1 MTIIPVADQ
10 ADFAIRAANGDQAAA
25 AALISSLDKMAY
37 QVAHKHQRDGVDI
50 EDLAQS
56 ARMAVLDAIR
66 CYDAS
71 KGVPFPVVAKMRM
84 RAMCQKV
91 VQANRPTSGDTRAMR
106 AVFSSLPKVKAALVK
121 EGLEVTPE
129 NVAPRLGLDVEEV
142 ADAMRASSPFATS
155 MESPVRGQDGDTRSF
170 ADTLVAREMGQHEK
184 LVRTR
189 RSEGIRDAL
198 WAFRADLAAAG
209 RDRDVAIL
217 DNRIFPIIDG
227 EDVLTTAELGADLGL
242 TKQRVGQLEKDLRVR
257 LQRRLAQFV

>member
-10 ADFAIRAANGDQAAA
+10 AAFAIRAANGDKAAA
-25 AALISSLDKMAY
+25 GALIVSLDKMAY
-37 QVAHKHQRDGVDI
+37 QVAHKHKRDGVDI

-106 AVFSSLPKVKAALVK
+106 AVFSSFPKVKAALLK
-121 EGLEVTPE
+121 EGLPVTPE
-129 NVAPRLGLDVEEV
+129 TVAPRLGLDVAEV
-142 ADAMRASSPFATS
+142 ADAMGASSPFATS

-170 ADTLVAREMGQHEK
+170 GDTLENGNMGQDEMCE
-184 LVRTR
+184 RTQKA
-189 RSEGIRDAL
+189 EGIREAL
-198 WAFRADLAAAG
+198 WTFRADLATAG

-227 EDVLTTAELGADLGL
+227 EEVLTTAELGADLGL

-257 LQRRLAQFV
+257 LQRRLVEFI

>member
-170 ADTLVAREMGQHEK
+170 A
-184 LVRTR
+184 
-189 RSEGIRDAL
+189 
-198 WAFRADLAAAG
+198 G

-227 EDVLTTAELGADLGL
+227 EEVLTTAELGADLGL
-242 TKQRVGQLEKDLRVR
+242 SKQRVGQLEKDLRVR